1 MSEIWVVTL
10 VLFCGITM
18 AIYLGV
24 GSFPSY
30 NTANI
35 TAGEYVGNLTGQSS
49 SGLFNNIIGN
59 FILPALLSAAAVS
72 LATKWITGDNS
83 FAILGA
89 FAAFFVNFLLVPI
102 STISAMGL
110 PSPLNFVVLGIMN
123 LLLLITIISF
133 VRG

>member
-1 MSEIWVVTL
+1 
-10 VLFCGITM
+10 M
-18 AIYLGV
+18 AIYLGA
-24 GSFPSY
+24 GSFPVYSS
-30 NTANI
+30 ANI

-49 SGLFNNIIGN
+49 SGLYGNIIAN
-59 FILPALLSAAAVS
+59 FILPALLTAAAVS

-102 STISAMGL
+102 STINSMGL

-123 LLLLITIISF
+123 MLLLITIISF